1 MKCECCKKVTSGV
14 VKCGLECKRAS
25 HLYCAL
31 KAISSSSENE
41 SKNWKVCMHICASP
55 TNYID
60 LIELKVHKVLT
71 SKNTFFKKKLTASKT
86 TKALSPSRIFCTD
99 HSDTLIECVCNV
111 VNFEK
116 IDWIYC

>member
-1 MKCECCKKVTSGV
+1 
-14 VKCGLECKRAS
+14 
-25 HLYCAL
+25 
-31 KAISSSSENE
+31 
-41 SKNWKVCMHICASP
+41 MHICASP
-55 TNYID
+55 TNYMD